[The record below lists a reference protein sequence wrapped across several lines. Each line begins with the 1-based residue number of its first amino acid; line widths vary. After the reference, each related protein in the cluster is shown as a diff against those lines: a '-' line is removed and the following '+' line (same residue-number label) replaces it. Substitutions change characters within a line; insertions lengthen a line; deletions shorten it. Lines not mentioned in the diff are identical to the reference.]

1 MKKTL
6 RKLEDFAAQRV
17 ERNGQ
22 RQVKGG
28 FRKAPLTEPV
38 TRTPNW
44 GEIDI
49 RFTHDDDRTTTRNNN
64 GNNGGGFVPDYH
76 VRS

>member
-6 RKLEDFAAQRV
+6 RKLEDFA
-17 ERNGQ
+17 GQ
-22 RQVKGG
+22 RINRQVQVQAKGG

-38 TRTPNW
+38 TRTTNW

-49 RFTHDDDRTTTRNNN
+49 RFNQDDDRTTTRNNN
-64 GNNGGGFVPDYH
+64 GFLPNYP
-76 VRS
+76 RS